1 MFSHRVIS
9 VPRPNWV
16 WVQDSDPG
24 RYYHD
29 LGEEFGDVER
39 TRLLR
44 SSTGLRSWALLLPFF
59 FLMQAARSFKGQ
71 RAARY
76 LEFGLYVIEVV
87 LMQPCPY
94 QYPGESRIGT
104 GFKVIKCV
112 SSCLVTRITT
122 WPASWDCSCLWFA
135 MSAGGYVRV
144 DEQQHNSVRIRHTWK
159 LISYSLLRTKI

>member
-1 MFSHRVIS
+1 M
-9 VPRPNWV
+9 
-16 WVQDSDPG
+16 QDSDPG

-44 SSTGLRSWALLLPFF
+44 SSTGLRSWALFLPFF

-76 LEFGLYVIEVV
+76 LELGLYVIEVV

-112 SSCLVTRITT
+112 IFMSSNENHDLACFMGLFLPLVRDVSR
-122 WPASWDCSCLWFA
+122 WLCK
-135 MSAGGYVRV
+135 G
-144 DEQQHNSVRIRHTWK
+144 
-159 LISYSLLRTKI
+159 